1 MSESKDDLQNVW
13 DFISELNDSDLIS
26 KLNGHDFKI
35 VEQNL
40 TEEQINKIKKK
51 KIPSNE
57 GWVAKLYWLVQI
69 IKIIKGVGFNT
80 SPLYKESPSIRSE
93 LNSIAGRTTKRHAKK
108 KSKRHA
114 KNKSKRHAKK
124 KSKRHAKKKSKRH

>member
-51 KIPSNE
+51 KYRVMKDGLQSYI
-57 GWVAKLYWLVQI
+57 G
-69 IKIIKGVGFNT
+69 
-80 SPLYKESPSIRSE
+80 
-93 LNSIAGRTTKRHAKK
+93 
-108 KSKRHA
+108 
-114 KNKSKRHAKK
+114 
-124 KSKRHAKKKSKRH
+124 